1 MAIEIEVSGEELDR
15 IRKNRREI
23 EERLKDLEGLERTL
37 RILRY
42 RFLLE
47 QREKLLRKLEEMR
60 VHYEELVEFE
70 EKAKKDREY
79 LIEVRQRLSLENE
92 KLRKRLEGKE

>member
-15 IRKNRREI
+15 IRKNRRKI
-23 EERLKDLEGLERTL
+23 EERLKDVKGLERTL
-37 RILRY
+37 RILKY

-70 EKAKKDREY
+70 EKAKQDREY
-79 LIEVRQRLSLENE
+79 LMKVRQRLSLENE
-92 KLRKRLEGKE
+92 RLRKRLEGKE

>member
-1 MAIEIEVSGEELDR
+1 VAIEIEVSGEELDR
-15 IRKNRREI
+15 IRKNRRKI
-23 EERLKDLEGLERTL
+23 EERLKDVKGLERTL
-37 RILRY
+37 RILKY

-70 EKAKKDREY
+70 EKAKQDREY
-79 LIEVRQRLSLENE
+79 LMKVRQRLSLENE
-92 KLRKRLEGKE
+92 RLRKRLEGKE

>member
-23 EERLKDLEGLERTL
+23 EERLKDVKGLERTL
-37 RILRY
+37 RILKY

-70 EKAKKDREY
+70 EKAKQDREY
-79 LIEVRQRLSLENE
+79 LMKVRQRLSLENE
-92 KLRKRLEGKE
+92 RLRKRLEGKE